1 MKGTRDE
8 IVALL
13 RERGEATVAQ
23 LTAAVGIAPAAL
35 RRHLEILAGEGTVE
49 YRAVKQPTGRPYFAY
64 RLTERAREASF
75 NDYPR
80 LLARL
85 VGEVASLDREQTAG
99 KDGQELL
106 ATVFANL
113 GEHLAA
119 DYLPRVHG
127 DTPEERA
134 SSVTEVLK
142 EEGIVERWQKADDG
156 IHLSTSTCP
165 HRRAAEASPGVCESE
180 VRLLSTLI
188 GAEVVPM
195 ARLVDGAA
203 CCEYLV
209 KCNA

>member
-8 IVALL
+8 IVAFL
-13 RERGEATVAQ
+13 RGQGEATVAD
-23 LTAAVGIAPAAL
+23 LTAAVGIAPAAV
-35 RRHLEILAGEGTVE
+35 RRHLEILGGEGTVE

-64 RLTERAREASF
+64 RLTERAREAAF

-85 VGEVASLDREQTAG
+85 VSEVAALDRAQTAG
-99 KDGQELL
+99 KDGRELL
-106 ATVFANL
+106 ATVFSNM

-127 DTPEERA
+127 ETLEERV
-134 SSVTEVLK
+134 SSVAEVLK
-142 EEGIVERWQKADDG
+142 DEGIVERWSRAEDG
-156 IHLSTSTCP
+156 LHLSTSTCP

-180 VRLLSTLI
+180 VRLISTLI

-195 ARLVDGAA
+195 TRLVEGAA
-203 CCEYLV
+203 ACEYLV